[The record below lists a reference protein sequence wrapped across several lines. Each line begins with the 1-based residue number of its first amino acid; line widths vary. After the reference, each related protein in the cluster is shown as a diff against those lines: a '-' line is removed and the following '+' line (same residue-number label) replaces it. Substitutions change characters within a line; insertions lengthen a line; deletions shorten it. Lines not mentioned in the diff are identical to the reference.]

1 MSYRILVALVFAI
14 LPLEA
19 YAKWSSRGQLGVESR
34 GFLDDD
40 NAATVDQALG
50 LFGRLQIDHK
60 SKPFRERLRLYGRLD
75 REDLER
81 TILVVEEAWVE
92 WKAKPFRVRAGFD
105 LLNWTATEAFHPSD
119 ILNSRNLDSSIQNY
133 DKLGEPMVSLS
144 YKGTIG
150 VLTAY
155 FLPTVINP
163 ILPSPNSR
171 LSFSPGLQT
180 QFAYL
185 DQNGELLDDWFKP
198 QGALRWNRGFDD
210 FDLSFHAV
218 RHLDRSQPSIGLL
231 DGAPTAL
238 FQTVTQLGGTYQH
251 VLGAWILKCEGGWR
265 FFEPIAI
272 QSGLA
277 LLSEGTGKPN
287 HGRLAL
293 GLEYGTSLASGAE
306 STLILEGQTILGT
319 TRAEALEL
327 DLFQGD
333 ILLGYRYAFN
343 DVDSK
348 ALLVSV
354 ILDVEDPEEII
365 GSAQYSQ
372 RLGDTWTFNAS
383 LRLVE
388 APEPT
393 EAIGGSQLRRI
404 RDSDFLGIE
413 FMRHF

>member
-19 YAKWSSRGQLGVESR
+19 YAKWSSRGQLGIESR

-40 NAATVDQALG
+40 NAVTVDQALG

-105 LLNWTATEAFHPSD
+105 LLNWTATEASTHQIFSTA
-119 ILNSRNLDSSIQNY
+119 NLDSSIQNY

-144 YKGTIG
+144 YKGAIG

-155 FLPTVINP
+155 FLPSVINP

-218 RHLDRSQPSIGLL
+218 RHLDRSQPNIGLL
-231 DGAPTAL
+231 DGAPTAF

-327 DLFQGD
+327 DLFRETSSWLS
-333 ILLGYRYAFN
+333 IR
-343 DVDSK
+343 
-348 ALLVSV
+348 
-354 ILDVEDPEEII
+354 I
-365 GSAQYSQ
+365 Q
-372 RLGDTWTFNAS
+372 RRG
-383 LRLVE
+383 
-388 APEPT
+388 
-393 EAIGGSQLRRI
+393 Q
-404 RDSDFLGIE
+404 
-413 FMRHF
+413 

>member
-1 MSYRILVALVFAI
+1 MRRLLLFLLISIWTTETF
-14 LPLEA
+14 
-19 YAKWSSRGQLGVESR
+19 AKWSSRGQLGIEGRS
-34 GFLDDD
+34 FLDDNNENTID
-40 NAATVDQALG
+40 RGLG
-50 LFGRLQIDHK
+50 LFGRLQVDHR

-81 TILVVEEAWVE
+81 TILVLEEAWAE
-92 WKAKPFRVRAGFD
+92 WKAKPFRVRVGFD
-105 LLNWTATEAFHPSD
+105 LLNWTATEAFHPAD

-144 YKGTIG
+144 YKGAIG

-163 ILPSPNSR
+163 ILPSANSR
-171 LSFSPGLQT
+171 LSFSPGLRT

-185 DQNGELLDDWFKP
+185 DHNGKLMDGWFKP
-198 QGALRWNRGFDD
+198 QAALRWNRGFDD
-210 FDLSFHAV
+210 FDVSFHAI
-218 RHLDRSQPSIGLL
+218 RHLDRSQPNIGVL

-238 FQTVTQLGGTYQH
+238 FQTVTQVGGTYQH

-265 FFEPIAI
+265 FFESIAD

-333 ILLGYRYAFN
+333 VLLGYRYAFN

-348 ALLVSV
+348 VLLVSV
-354 ILDVEDPEEII
+354 IVDVEDPAELI

-372 RLGDTWTFNAS
+372 RLGDTWTLNAS
-383 LRLVE
+383 LRVVE

-393 EAIGGSQLRRI
+393 EALGGSQLRRI